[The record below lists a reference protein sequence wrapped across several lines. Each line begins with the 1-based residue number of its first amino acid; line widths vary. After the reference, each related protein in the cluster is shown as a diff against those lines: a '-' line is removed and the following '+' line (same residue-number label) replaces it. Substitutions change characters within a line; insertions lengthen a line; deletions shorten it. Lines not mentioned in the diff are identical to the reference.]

1 MVRSEA
7 PEPAG
12 DEQSLGDLVAL
23 AAKDVSQ
30 LIRYEIDLAK
40 TELRDDVQR
49 VGLAAGLSGVAAF
62 VACLVLV
69 LLSIALA
76 FGLVALGIWA
86 WAAFLIVAGV
96 YVLFA
101 VLVLGIA
108 YLRVRRLSGLSKTRK
123 TVTEGLEMLRQENQH
138 PDGQRV
144 DPRRFRAGRECL
156 EAGAQVVVD
165 QSLGHLGAAGV
176 VGAEEEDFLFHV
188 TKPLD

>member
-1 MVRSEA
+1 MVRSEV

-12 DEQSLGDLVAL
+12 DGQSLGDLVAL

-40 TELRDDVQR
+40 SELLEDVQR
-49 VGLAAGLSGVAAF
+49 IGLAGALGVVAAF

-123 TVTEGLEMLRQENQH
+123 TVTEGLGILRQDGEQ
-138 PDGQRV
+138 PDGQR
-144 DPRRFRAGRECL
+144 PAITAPETR
-156 EAGAQVVVD
+156 
-165 QSLGHLGAAGV
+165 
-176 VGAEEEDFLFHV
+176 
-188 TKPLD
+188 

>member
-1 MVRSEA
+1 MVHSDR

-12 DEQSLGDLVAL
+12 ADQSLGDLVAL

-40 TELRDDVQR
+40 TELKADVQR
-49 VGLAAGLSGVAAF
+49 IGLAGALGGVAAF

-76 FGLVALGIWA
+76 FGLIALGIWA
-86 WAAFLIVAGV
+86 WAAFLIVSGV

-108 YLRVRRLSGLSKTRK
+108 YLKLRRLSGLKKTRE
-123 TVTEGLEMLRQENQH
+123 TVSEGLGILGRDGQQ
-138 PDGQRV
+138 PDGQQPEITARKT
-144 DPRRFRAGRECL
+144 G
-156 EAGAQVVVD
+156 
-165 QSLGHLGAAGV
+165 
-176 VGAEEEDFLFHV
+176 
-188 TKPLD
+188 

>member
-1 MVRSEA
+1 MVRSET
-7 PEPAG
+7 PGPAG
-12 DEQSLGDLVAL
+12 DSQSLGDLVAL

-49 VGLAAGLSGVAAF
+49 IGLAAALSGVAAF

-86 WAAFLIVAGV
+86 WAAFLIVAGA

-123 TVTEGLEMLRQENQH
+123 TVTEGLELLRQQDQQ
-138 PDGQRV
+138 PDGQR
-144 DPRRFRAGRECL
+144 PEITARKTG
-156 EAGAQVVVD
+156 
-165 QSLGHLGAAGV
+165 
-176 VGAEEEDFLFHV
+176 
-188 TKPLD
+188 

>member
-1 MVRSEA
+1 MVRSEV

-12 DEQSLGDLVAL
+12 DGQSLGDLVAL

-30 LIRYEIDLAK
+30 LIRCEIDLAK
-40 TELRDDVQR
+40 SELMDDVER
-49 VGLAAGLSGVAAF
+49 IGLAGALGVVAAF

-76 FGLVALGIWA
+76 FGLVALGIWD

-108 YLRVRRLSGLSKTRK
+108 YLKVKRLSGLRKTRE
-123 TVTEGLEMLRQENQH
+123 TVTEGLEMLRHENLD
-138 PDGQRV
+138 PDGQR
-144 DPRRFRAGRECL
+144 PEITARET
-156 EAGAQVVVD
+156 G
-165 QSLGHLGAAGV
+165 
-176 VGAEEEDFLFHV
+176 
-188 TKPLD
+188 

>member
-1 MVRSEA
+1 MVRSEV
-7 PEPAG
+7 PEPADDG
-12 DEQSLGDLVAL
+12 QSLGDLVAL

-40 TELRDDVQR
+40 TELKDDVQR
-49 VGLAAGLSGVAAF
+49 IGLAGALSGVAAF

-101 VLVLGIA
+101 ALVLGIA

-138 PDGQRV
+138 PNGQR
-144 DPRRFRAGRECL
+144 PEITARKTG
-156 EAGAQVVVD
+156 
-165 QSLGHLGAAGV
+165 
-176 VGAEEEDFLFHV
+176 
-188 TKPLD
+188 

>member
-1 MVRSEA
+1 MVRSET

-12 DEQSLGDLVAL
+12 DSQSLGDLVAL

-40 TELRDDVQR
+40 TELKDDVQR
-49 VGLAAGLSGVAAF
+49 IGLAAALSGVAAF

-86 WAAFLIVAGV
+86 WAAFLIVSGV

-101 VLVLGIA
+101 ALVLGIA

-123 TVTEGLEMLRQENQH
+123 TVTEGLELLRQEDQP
-138 PDGQRV
+138 PDGQR
-144 DPRRFRAGRECL
+144 PEITARKTG
-156 EAGAQVVVD
+156 
-165 QSLGHLGAAGV
+165 
-176 VGAEEEDFLFHV
+176 
-188 TKPLD
+188 

>member
-1 MVRSEA
+1 MVRSEV

-12 DEQSLGDLVAL
+12 DGQSLGDLVAL

-40 TELRDDVQR
+40 TELKDDVQR
-49 VGLAAGLSGVAAF
+49 IGLAAALSGVAAF

-86 WAAFLIVAGV
+86 WAAFLIVAGA

-123 TVTEGLEMLRQENQH
+123 TVTEGLELLRQQDQQ
-138 PDGQRV
+138 PDGQR
-144 DPRRFRAGRECL
+144 PEITARKTG
-156 EAGAQVVVD
+156 
-165 QSLGHLGAAGV
+165 
-176 VGAEEEDFLFHV
+176 
-188 TKPLD
+188 

>member
-1 MVRSEA
+1 MVRSEV

-12 DEQSLGDLVAL
+12 DGQSLGDLVAL
-23 AAKDVSQ
+23 AAEDVSQ

-40 TELRDDVQR
+40 SELMDDVER
-49 VGLAAGLSGVAAF
+49 IGLAGALGVVAAF

-76 FGLVALGIWA
+76 FGLVALGIWD

-108 YLRVRRLSGLSKTRK
+108 YLKLRRLSGLWKTRE
-123 TVTEGLEMLRQENQH
+123 TVTGMLRHDDQL
-138 PDGQRV
+138 PDGQQ
-144 DPRRFRAGRECL
+144 PEI
-156 EAGAQVVVD
+156 
-165 QSLGHLGAAGV
+165 AARKTG
-176 VGAEEEDFLFHV
+176 
-188 TKPLD
+188 